1 MTNICKVI
9 KDRIT
14 YECNKLKFRL
24 ILFLMK
30 NLKFISPKNQY
41 SVGKDFFYFLM
52 DADPYFIKTTGGF
65 VVLNKTPLDHDDK

>member
-1 MTNICKVI
+1 MVKII

-30 NLKFISPKNQY
+30 NLKFISPKTQY
-41 SVGKDFFYFLM
+41 RVGKDFFYFLM

-65 VVLNKTPLDHDDK
+65 VFKDSSKVLNKTPLD

>member
-1 MTNICKVI
+1 MVKII

-30 NLKFISPKNQY
+30 NLKFISPKTQY
-41 SVGKDFFYFLM
+41 SV
-52 DADPYFIKTTGGF
+52 
-65 VVLNKTPLDHDDK
+65 N